1 MATNP
6 MQRKTRNSFLLG
18 MVLSLLITVAVAALL
33 IFQIKN
39 LNEEIETQKSTL
51 RSVYVLSQDV
61 KSGQLLTSDM
71 FNIKQV
77 SASGVPSNAT
87 GDIETTL
94 SSYKLCDTSNHPISI
109 KIDESKEAS
118 RYYYVRINN
127 ADYTLYTTD
136 EQGSETVATNLT
148 TDDKAYYYTNNNKS
162 GQKVEIEIISN
173 AVVAKVDI
181 KANTVITGSLITRA
195 DTVNTADVRIQE
207 YNMVVLPS
215 DLFEGDYID
224 IRLMLPTGQD
234 FIVVSKKEVKMPT
247 SSDGYISDTICI
259 NLAEEE
265 ILSMSSAI
273 VEAFRMNGSKLYATK
288 YAEAGTQKA
297 ATPTYP
303 VNREVAAAIET
314 NPNILTEALNGL
326 KARYNASIRNDYIN
340 SAMSSYG
347 NSEEYPQK
355 MQESITATKEAR
367 EKYLQSLSGGTE

>member
-148 TDDKAYYYTNNNKS
+148 TDDKAYYYTNNNNYCHDTWS
-162 GQKVEIEIISN
+162 FHN
-173 AVVAKVDI
+173 
-181 KANTVITGSLITRA
+181 ITF
-195 DTVNTADVRIQE
+195 V
-207 YNMVVLPS
+207 
-215 DLFEGDYID
+215 
-224 IRLMLPTGQD
+224 
-234 FIVVSKKEVKMPT
+234 
-247 SSDGYISDTICI
+247 ISD
-259 NLAEEE
+259 
-265 ILSMSSAI
+265 
-273 VEAFRMNGSKLYATK
+273 
-288 YAEAGTQKA
+288 
-297 ATPTYP
+297 
-303 VNREVAAAIET
+303 
-314 NPNILTEALNGL
+314 
-326 KARYNASIRNDYIN
+326 
-340 SAMSSYG
+340 
-347 NSEEYPQK
+347 
-355 MQESITATKEAR
+355 
-367 EKYLQSLSGGTE
+367 